1 MRIGLMYDGFS
12 PFPAALGLIRKA
24 DELGLD
30 SVWIAEHILYR
41 DALTPAMAV
50 LGETRR
56 LAVVPTA
63 VSPYARH
70 PVLIAMT
77 LATLAERAPGRVRA
91 VLGTGQP
98 DDLEAIGLEPVRPLR
113 TMKEALR
120 VVRSALAG
128 EAGLGHPGAARG
140 VKERRLDF
148 PPVSPVPLYLAA
160 VGPGMLR
167 LAGKDADGALF
178 SGGCSPAYVRWG
190 VESVREG
197 AREAGKRPE
206 ETMIASV
213 VAASLSSDREA
224 AYRVVRRTLAFI
236 LRGPHHAR
244 SLELSGARLD
254 REALA
259 DAVARGDWA
268 RAEGLI
274 GDEVIRSH
282 SVSGDEG
289 EFRERLAEFS
299 AAGLDVAVLL
309 LQGSPGDRMR
319 ALEAAARMQGESP
332 SRCAGGG

>member
-30 SVWIAEHILYR
+30 SVWIAEHIPYR

-50 LGETRR
+50 LGETRS

-98 DDLEAIGLEPVRPLR
+98 DDLEAIGLEPVRPLQ

-128 EAGLGHPGAARG
+128 EAGLGRPGAARPRIQSSG
-140 VKERRLDF
+140 ARGGKERRLDF
-148 PPVSPVPLYLAA
+148 PPASPVPLYLAA

-190 VESVREG
+190 AESVREG

-206 ETMIASV
+206 ETTIASV
-213 VAASLSSDREA
+213 VAASLSPDRKA
-224 AYRVVRRTLAFI
+224 AYRAVRRTLAFI

-268 RAEGLI
+268 HAEDLI
-274 GDEVIRSH
+274 SEEVIRKH

-299 AAGLDVAVLL
+299 AVGLDVAVLL

-319 ALEAAARMQGESP
+319 ALEAAARM
-332 SRCAGGG
+332 